1 MTTFLAGLC
10 RSHRWFTLR
19 LQALSWMQGLGGPW
33 SESRESL
40 SRLEGRVSY
49 GGLGQTYVQ
58 APLGEAPT

>member
-1 MTTFLAGLC
+1 M
-10 RSHRWFTLR
+10 
-19 LQALSWMQGLGGPW
+19 QALSWVQGLGGPW